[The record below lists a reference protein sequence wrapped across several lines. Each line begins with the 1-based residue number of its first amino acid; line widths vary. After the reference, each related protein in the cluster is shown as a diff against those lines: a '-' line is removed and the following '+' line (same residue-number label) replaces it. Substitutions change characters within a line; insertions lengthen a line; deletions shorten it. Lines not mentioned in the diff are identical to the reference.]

1 MSSPKFVSCLALLTA
16 LAGVRTLGQLV
27 VTEVHSA
34 ASVATAPFVHAD
46 WWELTNYGAESVDLT
61 GWLFNDT
68 TGGTTTGVVT
78 LPSML
83 IAPGESVIFAE
94 GLDDAAFRTWWGAA
108 VAAGVQ
114 INSYSASGIGL
125 SSSGDGIRLWRPG
138 AAADAIPVVSVDF
151 GAAGTNT
158 ATFVP
163 DSVTGLLTGRSVAG
177 VGGAALAADGL
188 DAGSP
193 GVSPAAIPLSVL
205 SLSTNQVV
213 DPGATV
219 TLQVQAAGF
228 PRPGYQWFKGDSLVE
243 NATSASLTLTNFA
256 AAMAGEYSVRLDNG
270 LGNLR
275 SAAVRLSLAEAPAA
289 PAFTTV
295 LTNTTVFAGAT
306 VELAVVATGVPQPTF
321 AWYFGSE
328 PIPSAVGPV
337 LSLGIVTTNQSGS
350 YTVVASN
357 ASGAVTNSAVLTVL
371 GRPDIRFTE
380 VSSART
386 ILDPGFI
393 DRNGFG
399 AEDWWEITSFSPVP
413 VLLTGWRID
422 DSSGNLAVSVTVT
435 NADLYIQPGESVI
448 FVERLTPA
456 QFRTWWGTNEL
467 PAGLKIV
474 TYTGSGLGLS
484 SAGDGVRLW
493 NATATANSDT
503 IASVDFPAGEPGVS
517 FNYDPDTGIFGALSV
532 DGVNGVYQ
540 APGTLTGVTE
550 LGSPGRIRAG
560 TVVLPPTPPVL
571 SVERNDGSVRIS
583 FAAQGGRTY
592 RLQRRQESDGV
603 WVGQGAA
610 LQPSADGRAELLV
623 EVSAGSPV
631 GLFRVTAE

>member
-1 MSSPKFVSCLALLTA
+1 MRVPTLFSRVALLTA
-16 LAGVRTLGQLV
+16 TAALPVMGQLA

-34 ASVATAPFVHAD
+34 ASLATAPFVHAD

-78 LPSML
+78 LPSMVV
-83 IAPGESVIFAE
+83 APGESVIFAE
-94 GLDDAAFRTWWGAA
+94 GLDDVGFRAWWGAA
-108 VAAGVQ
+108 VGAGVR
-114 INSYSASGIGL
+114 IHSYAATGIGL

-158 ATFVP
+158 ASFVP
-163 DSVTGLLTGRSVAG
+163 DPVTGQLTGRSVAG
-177 VGGAALAADGL
+177 VGGAALAVDGL

-213 DPGATV
+213 DPGASV

-228 PRPGYQWFKGDSLVE
+228 PRPAYQWFKGDSMLS
-243 NATSASLTLTNFA
+243 NATGANLTLTNFT
-256 AAMAGEYSVRLDNG
+256 AAMVGEYSVRLDNG
-270 LGNLR
+270 LGSLR
-275 SAAVRLSLAEAPAA
+275 SSAVRLSLAEAPAA

-306 VELAVVATGVPQPTF
+306 VELAIVATGVPQPSF
-321 AWYFGSE
+321 AWYLGAQ
-328 PIPSAVGPV
+328 PLPSAVGSV
-337 LSLGIVTTNQSGS
+337 LSLGAVTTNQAGT

-399 AEDWWEITSFSPVP
+399 AEDWWELTSFSPVP
-413 VLLTGWRID
+413 ISLTGWRFD
-422 DSSGNLAVSVTVT
+422 DSSANLGVAITIT
-435 NADLYIQPGESVI
+435 NANLVIQPGESIV
-448 FVERLTPA
+448 FVERLTPE

-467 PAGLKIV
+467 PAGLKIIS
-474 TYTGSGLGLS
+474 YTGSGIGLS
-484 SAGDGVRLW
+484 SAGDGLRLW
-493 NATATANSDT
+493 NAEATANSDT
-503 IASVDFPAGEPGVS
+503 IASVDFQAGEPGVS
-517 FNYDPDTGIFGALSV
+517 FNYDPDTGLFGALSV

-540 APGTLTGVTE
+540 APGTLVGVTE

-560 TVVLPPTPPVL
+560 SVVLPPTPPVL
-571 SVERNDGSVRIS
+571 SVERIGGSVRIS
-583 FAAQGGRTY
+583 FVAQGGRTY
-592 RLQRRQESDGV
+592 RLQRRQESDGA

-610 LQPSADGRAELLV
+610 QQPSADGRAEFLV
-623 EVSAGSPV
+623 EVSTGGAV

>member
-1 MSSPKFVSCLALLTA
+1 MRVPNLFSCVALLTA
-16 LAGVRTLGQLV
+16 TVALPVMGQLA

-78 LPSML
+78 LPSMV

-114 INSYSASGIGL
+114 VNSYAASGIGL

-177 VGGAALAADGL
+177 AGGAALAADGL

-228 PRPGYQWFKGDSLVE
+228 PRPAYQWFKGDSLVE
-243 NATSASLTLTNFA
+243 NATSASLTLTNFTA
-256 AAMAGEYSVRLDNG
+256 SMTGEYSVRLDNG

-275 SAAVRLSLAEAPAA
+275 SAVVRLSLAAAPAA

-306 VELAVVATGVPQPTF
+306 VELAVVATGVPQPSF
-321 AWYFGSE
+321 AWYFGTQ

-337 LSLGIVTTNQSGS
+337 LSLAGVTTNQSGS

-399 AEDWWEITSFSPVP
+399 AEDWWELTSFSPVP
-413 VLLTGWRID
+413 ISLTGWRVD
-422 DSSGNLAVSVTVT
+422 DNSANLGVAITIT
-435 NADLYIQPGESVI
+435 NANLVIQPGESIV
-448 FVERLTPA
+448 FVERLTPD

-467 PAGLKIV
+467 PAGLKIIS
-474 TYTGSGLGLS
+474 YTGSGIGLS
-484 SAGDGVRLW
+484 SAGDGLRLW
-493 NATATANSDT
+493 NAVATANGDT
-503 IASVDFPAGEPGVS
+503 IAAVDFPAGEPGVS
-517 FNYDPDTGIFGALSV
+517 FSYDPDTGVFGALSI

-540 APGTLTGVTE
+540 APGTLVGVTE

-571 SVERNDGSVRIS
+571 SVERIDGSVRIS

-592 RLQRRQESDGV
+592 RLQRRQESDGA

-610 LQPSADGRAELLV
+610 LQPSADGRAEFLV